1 MTFGTNVGS
10 AIDDLEVVWKAN
22 YWGRQ
27 SMKRE
32 LGEGER
38 SKGTKERDEN

>member
-10 AIDDLEVVWKAN
+10 AIDDLELVSKTN
-22 YWGRQ
+22 YGSRQ

-38 SKGTKERDEN
+38 SKRTKERDEN